1 MPKEIER
8 HYAIV
13 YENERKTR
21 YTIFEST
28 DLDVLAQ
35 IYAGILQFEAIFRT
49 FPNMS
54 CKVVL
59 TQDFNYDEDTGAWD
73 MTGVVGHAW
82 GPFVEEMKERY
93 RGKLGVIIYKEIDST
108 L

>member
-1 MPKEIER
+1 MAKKTEH

-13 YENERKTR
+13 YENERRTE

-35 IYAGILQFEAIFRT
+35 IYAMILKFEELFHT
-49 FPNMS
+49 FPNES
-54 CKVVL
+54 CHVVL
-59 TQDFNYDEDTGAWD
+59 TQDFNYDGDTGAWD
-73 MTGVVGHAW
+73 MSCVVGHAW
-82 GPFVEEMKERY
+82 GPFVEEMKEQY
-93 RGKLGVIIYKEIDST
+93 RGKLGAIIYKEIDRT